1 MKISVI
7 GAGNVGGLTA
17 MRLAESAIG
26 DIVLIDIAP
35 GLAAGKILDLEDA
48 CACLKLNSNIKG
60 SDNINEIQNSDIIVV
75 TAGFARKPGMSR
87 EDLFNKNALVLKDI
101 SRKIKLLAPK
111 SIVII
116 VTNPLD
122 LMTQFALKNIGFS
135 AKKIFGMG
143 VSLDAA
149 RFANLISRELQ
160 IPPANIEACVI
171 GSHGEGMFPLPRFTY
186 IKGAGLDKIIKDTR
200 VEALITMTIDRG
212 KEIVSLLGS
221 GSAYFAPSAAIA
233 DIVKAIA
240 NDEKRVL
247 GVSAYVNGEYKI
259 QDICIGLPCVI
270 GRNGIEEII
279 ELALNDLEINT
290 LQLSAIKLKEQYQK
304 LCPTITI

>member
-1 MKISVI
+1 MKISII

-48 CACLKLNSNIKG
+48 CACLKLNSNIYG
-60 SDNINEIQNSDIIVV
+60 PDNINEIQNSDIIVV

-87 EDLFNKNALVLKDI
+87 EDLFNKNALILKDI
-101 SRKIKLLAPK
+101 CKKIKLLAPK

-135 AKKIFGMG
+135 AKRIFGMG

-149 RFANLISRELQ
+149 RFANLIGRELQ

-186 IKGAGLDKIIKDTR
+186 IKGSSLDKIINNTR
-200 VEALITMTIDRG
+200 IEALIVRTIDRG

-279 ELALNDLEINT
+279 ELELNDLEINT